1 MSTLISEN
9 GHRVNDRPAE
19 TRPAGAL
26 QHEHFDTTDAEGVK
40 RFFERAYKPG
50 WRISGLPAGSA
61 FSHRRFQAESITL
74 DELDLK
80 GRAGYEIRSDES
92 LLVIQP
98 RSGKLTIAG
107 EQATSVSTAIVAAAG
122 MPCVLWADN
131 ARFHV
136 ASLDVRLLSKVAADR
151 NGPLPQ
157 QVQFMDWRPRS
168 DQAAHSW
175 LRALDYVVTTFECA
189 DTAQRPL
196 IVSAAGH
203 LLAAATLECF
213 PSNVNAEQA
222 LLSSSAVPPVL
233 KSAVSF
239 IHRHAGH
246 GIGIN
251 DVATAV
257 RLTPRAVQY
266 LFRQHLDTTP
276 TEFLRRVRLHHAH
289 QDLISSDRS
298 TNTVSEV
305 AQRWGFAHTGRFA
318 ALYRRTY
325 GQSPHTTLQQ

>member
-1 MSTLISEN
+1 M
-9 GHRVNDRPAE
+9 
-19 TRPAGAL
+19 
-26 QHEHFDTTDAEGVK
+26 QHDHFHTTDPEVAKQFLES
-40 RFFERAYKPG
+40 AYKPG
-50 WRISGLPAGSA
+50 WRVSGLAAGSVLT
-61 FSHRRFQAESITL
+61 HRRFQADSITL
-74 DELDLK
+74 DEVDLK
-80 GRAGYEIRSDES
+80 GRAGYEIRTAES
-92 LLVIQP
+92 LVVIQP
-98 RSGKLTIAG
+98 RAGKLTAAG
-107 EQATSVSTAIVAAAG
+107 EQATSVNTAVIAAGG

-136 ASLDVRLLSKVAADR
+136 ASLDIRLLSKVAADR

-157 QVQFMDWRPRS
+157 QVQFTDWRPRS
-168 DQAAHSW
+168 EQAARSW
-175 LRALDYVVTTFECA
+175 LRALDYVAATFECA

-196 IVSAAGH
+196 LVSAAGH

-222 LLSSSAVPPVL
+222 LLSSSSVPPVL

>member
-1 MSTLISEN
+1 M
-9 GHRVNDRPAE
+9 
-19 TRPAGAL
+19 
-26 QHEHFDTTDAEGVK
+26 QHEHFHTTDGEAAK
-40 RFFERAYKPG
+40 RFFERAYTPG
-50 WRISGLPAGSA
+50 WRISNLTAGSA
-61 FSHRRFQAESITL
+61 LTHRRFQAESFLL
-74 DELDLK
+74 DEVELQ
-80 GRAGYEIRSDES
+80 GRAGYEIHTAES
-92 LLVIQP
+92 LVVIQP
-98 RSGKLTIAG
+98 RAGKLTVAG
-107 EQATSVSTAIVAAAG
+107 ERGSRVETAVIATAG

-136 ASLDVRLLSKVAADR
+136 VSLDLRLLSKVAADR
-151 NGPLPQ
+151 SGPLPQ

-168 DQAAHSW
+168 EQAA
-175 LRALDYVVTTFECA
+175 RAWVRAVDYVVESFESA
-189 DTAQRPL
+189 GTDQQPL
-196 IVSAAGH
+196 IISAAAH
-203 LLAAATLECF
+203 LLGAATLECF

-246 GIGIN
+246 GIGVN